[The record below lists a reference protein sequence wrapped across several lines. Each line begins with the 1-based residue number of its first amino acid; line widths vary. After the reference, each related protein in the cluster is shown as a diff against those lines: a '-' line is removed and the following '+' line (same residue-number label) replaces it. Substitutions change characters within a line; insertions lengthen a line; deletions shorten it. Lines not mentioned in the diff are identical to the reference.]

1 MVNSC
6 VYKGGI
12 RMVTERLE
20 DEVVDVFKLIDKKK
34 NFVLSGGAGSGK
46 TYSLVEVINEIYL
59 RNPTAKIACITYTN
73 AAVHEIENR
82 VANKK
87 LKISTIHDFLWDNI
101 SSFQNELKS
110 TLIEGINSPEVKYK
124 NIKVEIPYDNEFEDG
139 IKYTEYLRLA
149 TGNISHDEIIT
160 LANQMFKK
168 YPKLCDILNNKYDY
182 ILVDEYQDT
191 FPEVI
196 EILLDFL
203 PNSKTSTK
211 SIIGFFGDSMQS
223 IYDNGIGDLNEYIK
237 LGLVTERQ
245 KKQNRRNPQSVITLS
260 NKLRTDGLNQE
271 PSKDKKAPNM
281 ENGVIKQ
288 GSIKFLYG
296 NLLLDELKHKEY
308 FKGWN
313 FDNPK
318 ETKELRLTHNL
329 IAMTAGFPTLM
340 GIYDKDPI
348 IKLKSD
354 FLSFIKGTDIDLN
367 RTFDE
372 VIKSVDWIFS
382 NRVKTVE
389 NRGRKQIEVFLENSE
404 NSILYNIIKSMA
416 FSDVKKI
423 YFDKDNLISDKKE
436 IDEKTST
443 QSKRDK
449 LIRHL
454 FKIQSVIKSYEEQDY
469 NEFLRKT
476 SFKIRNIADK
486 QRIKEKVDNL
496 ADMKDKTISEV
507 ISYADESGLC
517 LKDDNINRFIK
528 GNEYLFKRVSN
539 VKYNE
544 FIHLFDYL
552 EGSSPLSTQHKI
564 KGEEFKNV
572 LVILDNGKWNDYNF
586 EYLFNPTHEKCNPKV
601 LARTNKLFYVCC
613 TRAMDNLVVFCENP
627 SNAMIE
633 TAKYWFGKENCIPIA
648 K

>member
-1 MVNSC
+1 
-6 VYKGGI
+6 
-12 RMVTERLE
+12 MVTEKLE
-20 DEVVDVFKLIDKKK
+20 KEVIEVFKLIDEKK

-46 TYSLVEVINEIYL
+46 TYSLVAVINEIYS
-59 RNPTAKIACITYTN
+59 RNPAAKIACITYTN

-82 VANKK
+82 VANNK
-87 LKISTIHDFLWDNI
+87 LRISTIHDFLWDNI
-101 SSFQNELKS
+101 SSFQSELKS
-110 TLIEGINSPEVKYK
+110 TLIEGINNSEVKYK
-124 NIKVEIPYDNEFEDG
+124 NIKVETPYINTFEGG

-191 FPEVI
+191 FPEVV

-203 PNSKTSTK
+203 PNSKTTTK
-211 SIIGFFGDSMQS
+211 GIIGFFGDSMQS
-223 IYDNGIGDLNEYIK
+223 IYDDGIGDLNKYIESS
-237 LGLVTERQ
+237 LVVEIQ

-260 NKLRTDGLNQE
+260 NKLRTDGLKQE
-271 PSKDKKAPNM
+271 PSKDGKAPNM
-281 ENGVIKQ
+281 KNDVIKQ

-296 NLLLDELKHKEY
+296 NIFLDELKNKEY

-329 IAMTAGFPTLM
+329 IAATAGFPILM
-340 GIYDKDPI
+340 EIYDKDPLL
-348 IKLKSD
+348 KLKGD
-354 FLSFIKGTDIDLN
+354 FLAYTKNEGIEINEDQ
-367 RTFDE
+367 TFDA
-372 VIKSVDWIFS
+372 VMMSIDWRFS
-382 NRVKTVE
+382 NRVRTVQ
-389 NRGRKQIEVFLENSE
+389 NRGRKQIEVFLENNE
-404 NSILYNIIKSMA
+404 NSILYDIIKNMA
-416 FSDVKKI
+416 FSDVKRI

-454 FKIQSVIKSYEEQDY
+454 FKIQSVIKSYEDKEY

-476 SFKIRNIADK
+476 SFKIGNIADK
-486 QRIKEKVDNL
+486 RKIKQKVDTLVN
-496 ADMKDKTISEV
+496 MKENTIAEV

-528 GNEYLFKRVSN
+528 ENEYLFKRVSG
-539 VKYNE
+539 VKYDE
-544 FIHLFDYL
+544 FIHLYDYL
-552 EGSSPLSTQHKI
+552 EGFSPLSTQHKI
-564 KGEEFKNV
+564 KGAEFNNV

-586 EYLFNPTHEKCNPKV
+586 EYLFNPTHERCNKNV

-613 TRAMDNLVVFCENP
+613 TRAMDNLVVYCENP
-627 SNAMIE
+627 SSPMII
-633 TAKYWFGKENCIPIA
+633 TAEDWFGKENCIPM
-648 K
+648 

>member
-1 MVNSC
+1 MA
-6 VYKGGI
+6 
-12 RMVTERLE
+12 TERLE
-20 DEVVDVFKLIDKKK
+20 KEVIEVFKLIDEKK

-46 TYSLVEVINEIYL
+46 TYSLVAVINEIYS
-59 RNPTAKIACITYTN
+59 RNPVVKIACITYTN

-82 VANKK
+82 VANNK
-87 LKISTIHDFLWDNI
+87 LRISTIHDFLWDNI
-101 SSFQNELKS
+101 SSFQSELKS
-110 TLIEGINSPEVKYK
+110 TLIEGINNSEVKYK
-124 NIKVEIPYDNEFEDG
+124 NIKVETPYINKFEDG

-149 TGNISHDEIIT
+149 TGNISHDEVIT
-160 LANQMFKK
+160 LANRMFKK

-191 FPEVI
+191 FPEVV

-203 PNSKTSTK
+203 PNSKTTTK

-223 IYDNGIGDLNEYIK
+223 IYDTGIGDLNKYIESR
-237 LGLVTERQ
+237 LVTEVQ

-260 NKLRTDGLNQE
+260 NKLRVDGLKQE
-271 PSKDKKAPNM
+271 PSKDEKAPNM
-281 ENGVIKQ
+281 EKGVIKK

-296 NLLLDELKHKEY
+296 DIALDKLKHKEY

-313 FDNPK
+313 FDNSK

-329 IAMTAGFPTLM
+329 IAATAGFPTLM
-340 GIYDKDPI
+340 DIYDKDPI
-348 IKLKSD
+348 LKLKGD
-354 FLSFIKGTDIDLN
+354 FLDYTKKEGIEINDDQ
-367 RTFDE
+367 TFDA
-372 VIKSVDWIFS
+372 ILRSIDWRFS
-382 NRVKTVE
+382 NRVRTVE
-389 NRGRKQIEVFLENSE
+389 NRGRKQIEVFLENNE
-404 NSILYNIIKSMA
+404 NSVLYDMIKNMA

-436 IDEKTST
+436 IDEETST

-454 FKIQSVIKSYEEQDY
+454 FKIQSVIKKYEDKDY
-469 NEFLRKT
+469 NEFLRRT

-486 QRIKEKVDNL
+486 QEIKDKVDTL
-496 ADMKDKTISEV
+496 ANMKKNTISEV
-507 ISYADESGLC
+507 ISYANESGLC

-528 GNEYLFKRVSN
+528 ENEYLFKRVSG
-539 VKYNE
+539 VRYDE
-544 FIHLFDYL
+544 FIYLYDYL
-552 EGSSPLSTQHKI
+552 EGFSPLSTQHKI

-586 EYLFNPTHEKCNPKV
+586 EYLFNPTQEKCNKRV

-613 TRAMDNLVVFCENP
+613 TRTMDNLVVYCENP
-627 SNAMIE
+627 SSAMID
-633 TAKYWFGKENCIPIA
+633 TAEGWFGKENTILIA
-648 K
+648 NK

>member
-1 MVNSC
+1 MA
-6 VYKGGI
+6 
-12 RMVTERLE
+12 TERLE

-46 TYSLVEVINEIYL
+46 TYSLVAVINEIYL
-59 RNPTAKIACITYTN
+59 RNPAAKIACITYTN

-87 LKISTIHDFLWDNI
+87 LKISTIHDFLWNNI
-101 SSFQNELKS
+101 SSFQNELKL
-110 TLIEGINSPEVKYK
+110 TLIEGINNPEGKYR
-124 NIKVEIPYDNEFEDG
+124 NINVEIPYANEFGDG

-149 TGNISHDEIIT
+149 TGNISHDEIVI

-168 YPKLCDILNNKYDY
+168 YSKLCDILNYKYDY

-191 FPEVI
+191 FPEVV

-203 PNSKTSTK
+203 PKSKASTK

-223 IYDNGIGDLNEYIK
+223 IYDDGIGDLNKYIK
-237 LGLVTERQ
+237 LGEVVEIQ
-245 KKQNRRNPQSVITLS
+245 KKQNRRNPQSVITLG
-260 NKLRTDGLNQE
+260 NKLRTDGLQQE
-271 PSKDKKAPNM
+271 PSKDKEAPNM

-288 GSIKFLYG
+288 GEIKFLYG
-296 NLLLDELKHKEY
+296 DILLDKLRNKEY
-308 FKGWN
+308 FEGWN
-313 FDNPK
+313 FENPK
-318 ETKELRLTHNL
+318 DTKELRLTHNL
-329 IAMTAGFPTLM
+329 IATTAGFPTLM
-340 GIYDKDPI
+340 EIYDKDPI
-348 IKLKSD
+348 IKLKND
-354 FLSFIKGTDIDLN
+354 FLSFIKNMDIDLN

-372 VIKSVDWIFS
+372 VIKSVDWVFS
-382 NRVKTVE
+382 NRVRTVA
-389 NRGRKQIEVFLENSE
+389 NRGRKRIEVFLDNIDNSV
-404 NSILYNIIKSMA
+404 LYNMVKNMA
-416 FSDVKKI
+416 FSDVQKI

-454 FKIQSVIKSYEEQDY
+454 FKIQSVIKCYVEKDY

-476 SFKIRNIADK
+476 SFKIRNVADK
-486 QRIKEKVDNL
+486 QRIKEKVDILVN
-496 ADMKDKTISEV
+496 MKDRTISEV
-507 ISYADESGLC
+507 LSYADESGLC
-517 LKDDNINRFIK
+517 LKDDNMNCFIK
-528 GNEYLFKRVSN
+528 ENEYLYKRVSK
-539 VKYNE
+539 VKYDE
-544 FIHLFDYL
+544 FVHLFDYL

-564 KGEEFKNV
+564 KGEEYKNV

-586 EYLFNPTHEKCNPKV
+586 EYLFNPTNERCNPKV
-601 LARTNKLFYVCC
+601 LERTKKLFYVCC

-627 SNAMIE
+627 SSAMIE
-633 TAKYWFGKENCIPIA
+633 TANYWFGKENCISVV